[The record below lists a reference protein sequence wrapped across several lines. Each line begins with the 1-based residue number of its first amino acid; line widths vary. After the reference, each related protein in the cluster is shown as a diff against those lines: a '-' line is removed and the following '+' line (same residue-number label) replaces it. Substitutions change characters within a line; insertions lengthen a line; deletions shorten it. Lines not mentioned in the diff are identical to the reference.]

1 MKSLRRIATLL
12 VTMACARPAIAQ
24 SDETAKRFHVFPV
37 LVDGGGWQSVLLVT
51 NAAQSSSFC
60 TFELHGMSLDRF
72 PEVSGITV
80 SGSTA
85 TFEMPGPRGY
95 RVWRSKNEA
104 ALALGYATLDCTAP
118 VVAQALY
125 ASRDGSGV
133 TGMATV
139 FSSQA
144 GTVFQFPVL
153 MPEASLG
160 IAIANDTNTEAS
172 CRFVLENPEREN
184 LGQATLQLP
193 SKSTV
198 AQFIYEVI
206 PVPDGFTEGSA
217 TLSCDQQVSVIGLQ
231 FAGAIFTTLPSA
243 VLSTTPVS
251 LTTDDPP
258 GGGGGQ
264 QSAPDL
270 TVSGVSAATNPL
282 GTFTGGSFTLSA
294 TVSNAGDG
302 ESVATTLRYYRSM
315 DATISSSDTQV
326 GTDAVGALAASRTS
340 AESVEVTVPSSPG
353 TYYYGA
359 CVDTVTGESDTTNN
373 CSGSVGVTVQPATSL
388 VFPLRSIHASGNWGT
403 NELIVA
409 WWEAERTK
417 PLVHADYIE
426 WLKRLN
432 VNLIGLSV
440 ELTYQ
445 DSMDSTVERAANS
458 FSDDVLRQ
466 FIREFRAHDI
476 QVYLTLAFNDQ
487 EAGESA
493 RPAPR
498 WLLGDHRACCGA
510 LPEYWPWDPDHA
522 DHPRFV
528 AEFWETYTRE
538 AVHLAR
544 IADAEGVRLY
554 SLGTETDRLFRTR
567 SGGYFITD
575 FGQELRSMVDR
586 VRAVYGGLLTYD
598 MHYDVL
604 RNPDFYGPGQEHL
617 WNDLDL
623 DVVGVSAW
631 FPVTDSRPSSV
642 TSAASLRAKYDQIFQ
657 DYLVPLSGRNP
668 GRPVVFLEYGAMDM
682 VEAPGAPDDPAG
694 YPPYIFADANGNG
707 LDDGRETQANMYQAL
722 LDTMDSHPG
731 VLNGVFWWDNWIAGD
746 ELWGEY
752 WAGRRAFAIRGKPS
766 EEIVR
771 SVYARTATNGPP
783 VAVGVVPPQS
793 VTAAQP
799 LPQLV
804 NVTLYFRDPENDLLT
819 YTARSSDTGVV
830 GVDMTG
836 AVLEIT
842 AVSVGE
848 ATVTVTASDGGGW
861 ATQTVRITSC
871 APAPGC

>member
-1 MKSLRRIATLL
+1 MKPLGRIATLL
-12 VTMACARPAIAQ
+12 VAMACALSAIAQ
-24 SDETAKRFHVFPV
+24 SDETAKRFHVFPQ
-37 LVDGGGWQSVLLVT
+37 LADGGGWGSVLLVT
-51 NAAQSSSFC
+51 NVSQSSSFC
-60 TFELHGMSLDRF
+60 TFALHGLSLDRF
-72 PEVSGITV
+72 SEVSGITA

-85 TFEMPGPRGY
+85 TFEMPGSGGY
-95 RVWRSKNEA
+95 LVWRTKNES
-104 ALALGYATLDCTAP
+104 ALASGYATLDCTAP
-118 VVAQALY
+118 TVAQVLY

-144 GTVFQFPVL
+144 GGVFQFTVL
-153 MPEASLG
+153 TADASLG
-160 IAIANDTNTEAS
+160 IAIANDTNTDAS
-172 CRFVLENPEREN
+172 CRFVLESSERQN
-184 LGQATLQLP
+184 LGQATLPVP
-193 SKSTV
+193 SKSNV
-198 AQFIYEVI
+198 ARFLYEAIQI
-206 PVPDGFTEGSA
+206 PSGFTGGSA
-217 TLSCDQQVSVIGLQ
+217 TVSCDQQVAVIGLQ
-231 FAGAIFTTLPSA
+231 FEGVIFTTLPSA

-251 LTTDDPP
+251 LTTDNPP
-258 GGGGGQ
+258 GGGGGGGGQ

-302 ESVATTLRYYRSM
+302 ESVATTLRYYRST

-326 GTDAVGALAASRTS
+326 GTDAVPALAASRTS

-388 VFPLRSIHASGNWGT
+388 VLPLRSIHASGNWGT

-409 WWEAERTK
+409 WWEADRTK

-445 DSMDSTVERAANS
+445 NSMDSTVERGANS

-631 FPVTDSRPSSV
+631 FPMTDSRPSSV

-707 LDDGRETQANMYQAL
+707 LDDGRETQTNLYQAL

-746 ELWGEY
+746 ELWGSY
-752 WAGRRAFAIRGKPS
+752 WAGRRAFAIRDKPT
-766 EEIVR
+766 EEMVR
-771 SVYARTATNGPP
+771 SVYARTANNAPP

-804 NVTLYFRDPENDLLT
+804 NVTPYFRDPENDLLT
-819 YTARSSDTGVV
+819 YTARPSDTGVV

-861 ATQTVRITSC
+861 ATQTVRITSRE
-871 APAPGC
+871 

>member
-1 MKSLRRIATLL
+1 MKPLGRIATLL
-12 VTMACARPAIAQ
+12 VAMACALPAIAQ
-24 SDETAKRFHVFPV
+24 SDETAKRFHVFPQ
-37 LVDGGGWQSVLLVT
+37 LADGGGWGSVLLVT
-51 NAAQSSSFC
+51 NVSQSSSFC
-60 TFELHGMSLDRF
+60 TFALHGLSLDRF
-72 PEVSGITV
+72 SEVSGITA
-80 SGSTA
+80 SGSAA
-85 TFEMPGPRGY
+85 TFEMPGSGGY
-95 RVWRSKNEA
+95 LVWRTKNES
-104 ALALGYATLDCTAP
+104 ALASGYATLDCTAP
-118 VVAQALY
+118 TVAQVLY

-144 GTVFQFPVL
+144 GGVFQFTVL
-153 MPEASLG
+153 TADASLG
-160 IAIANDTNTEAS
+160 IAIANDTNTDAS
-172 CRFVLENPEREN
+172 CRFVLESSERQN
-184 LGQATLQLP
+184 LGQATFPVP
-193 SKSTV
+193 SKSNV
-198 AQFIYEVI
+198 ARFLYEAIQI
-206 PVPDGFTEGSA
+206 PSGFTGGSA
-217 TLSCDQQVSVIGLQ
+217 TVSCDQQVAVIGLQ
-231 FAGAIFTTLPSA
+231 FEGVIFTTLPSA

-251 LTTDDPP
+251 LTTDNPP
-258 GGGGGQ
+258 GGGGGGGGQ

-302 ESVATTLRYYRSM
+302 ESVATTLRYYRST

-326 GTDAVGALAASRTS
+326 GTDAVAALAASRTS

-373 CSGSVGVTVQPATSL
+373 CSGSVGVTVQPATPL

-409 WWEAERTK
+409 WWEADRTK

-445 DSMDSTVERAANS
+445 NSMDSTVERGANS

-631 FPVTDSRPSSV
+631 FPMTDSRPSSV

-746 ELWGEY
+746 ELWGAY
-752 WAGRRAFAIRGKPS
+752 WADRRAFAIRDKPT

-771 SVYARTATNGPP
+771 SVYARTANNAPP

-804 NVTLYFRDPENDLLT
+804 NVTPYFRDPENDILT

-848 ATVTVTASDGGGW
+848 ATVTVTASAGGGW
-861 ATQTVRITSC
+861 ATQTVRITSRE
-871 APAPGC
+871 